1 MAIRVNNPNIPTDK
15 NTDSKSKLIGLKLP
29 LERGESEGY
38 FESTHLTLD
47 AVKENLKNLLKTR
60 KGERVFQTNL
70 GIKLDDVL
78 FENMNEEL
86 QTVIRDRIN
95 TTIKQ
100 WLPYIGIKNLI
111 IDMNDS
117 TNGNRLNISI
127 EFYLNSLPNM
137 YDSITVEI

>member
-1 MAIRVNNPNIPTDK
+1 
-15 NTDSKSKLIGLKLP
+15 
-29 LERGESEGY
+29 
-38 FESTHLTLD
+38 
-47 AVKENLKNLLKTR
+47 
-60 KGERVFQTNL
+60 
-70 GIKLDDVL
+70 